1 MTKGEILMLVQDFLN
16 NWLSTYGKH
25 NLRDTTYKEYLRHIT
40 QYINPRIGNVEIQEL
55 TPLELQDFLYDV
67 LENGRQRGD
76 NQQLNPK
83 TVIQTQRILHKAF
96 SNAVKLQI
104 IKTNPADFVDIP
116 KKKKFK
122 YNILLGD
129 ELREFI
135 KAFEGLHIYN
145 AVVLALLLGL
155 RRGELLALTFEDINF
170 EDKSIYINKS
180 VVNGRD
186 RQVKLDTTKTD
197 EERIIILSDD
207 MIKFLEEIYKENN
220 YNMKS
225 CVVPNMYGK
234 MYNPASFSRLYTYSR
249 DSRKLPKVRF
259 HDLRHIHATILYK
272 NGVQA
277 KVIQERLGH
286 SNISTTLDIYTHLFK
301 EDQRQAASI
310 ISRNILK

>member
-1 MTKGEILMLVQDFLN
+1 MLVQDFLN
-16 NWLSTYGKH
+16 NWLNTYGKH
-25 NLRDTTYKEYLRHIT
+25 NLRDTTFKEYQRHII
-40 QYINPRIGNVEIQEL
+40 QYINPRIGNIEIDEL
-55 TPLELQDFLYDV
+55 TPLQLQNFLYDV

-76 NQQLNPK
+76 NKQLNPK
-83 TVIQTQRILHKAF
+83 TVIQTQRLLHKAF
-96 SNAVKLQI
+96 SNAVKLNI
-104 IKTNPADFVDIP
+104 IKSNPADFIDIP

-129 ELREFI
+129 ELRQFI

-155 RRGELLALTFEDINF
+155 RRGELLALTFDDINF
-170 EDKSIYINKS
+170 TEKSIYINKS
-180 VVNGRD
+180 VVNGKNG
-186 RQVKLDTTKTD
+186 VKLDTTKTD
-197 EERIIILSDD
+197 DERIIILSDD
-207 MIKFLEEIYKENN
+207 MVEFLKEIYKLSLSS
-220 YNMKS
+220 YVVSNMR
-225 CVVPNMYGK
+225 GQ

-301 EDQRQAASI
+301 EDQVHVANI
-310 ISRNILK
+310 ISSNILNS

>member
-1 MTKGEILMLVQDFLN
+1 MLIQEFLN
-16 NWLSTYGKH
+16 NWLNTYGKH

-40 QYINPRIGNVEIQEL
+40 QYINPRIGSIGMQDL
-55 TPLELQDFLYDV
+55 TPLQLQDFLYDV
-67 LENGRQRGD
+67 LDNGRQRGD
-76 NQQLNPK
+76 KQKLNPK

-104 IKTNPADFVDIP
+104 IKINPADFVDTP

-129 ELREFI
+129 ELRQFI
-135 KAFEGLHIYN
+135 RAFEGLHIYN

-155 RRGELLALTFEDINF
+155 RRGELLALTFDDINF
-170 EDKSIYINKS
+170 IDKSIYINKS
-180 VVNGRD
+180 VVNGKD
-186 RQVKLDTTKTD
+186 GVKLDTTKTD
-197 EERIIILSDD
+197 DERIIILSDD
-207 MIKFLEEIYKENN
+207 MIEFLKEIYKTALSA
-220 YNMKS
+220 Y
-225 CVVPNMYGK
+225 VVPNMKGH

-301 EDQRQAASI
+301 EDQQQAANI
-310 ISRNILK
+310 ISKNILNS

>member
-1 MTKGEILMLVQDFLN
+1 MLVSEFLN
-16 NWLSTYGKH
+16 NWLNTYGKH

-40 QYINPRIGNVEIQEL
+40 QYINPRIGSIEMQEL
-55 TPLELQDFLYDV
+55 TPLQLQDFLYDV
-67 LENGRQRGD
+67 LDNGRQRGD
-76 NQQLNPK
+76 KQQLNPK

-104 IKTNPADFVDIP
+104 IKTNPADFVDTP

-129 ELREFI
+129 ELRHFI
-135 KAFEGLHIYN
+135 RAFEGLHIYN

-170 EDKSIYINKS
+170 EDKSIYIANS
-180 VVNGRD
+180 VINGKD
-186 RQVKLDTTKTD
+186 GEVKLDTTKTD
-197 EERIIILSDD
+197 DERIVILSDD
-207 MIKFLEEIYKENN
+207 MLDFLKEIQ
-220 YNMKS
+220 KS
-225 CVVPNMYGK
+225 SPGRYIISNIRGQ

-249 DSRKLPKVRF
+249 DVRKLPKVRF
-259 HDLRHIHATILYK
+259 HDLRHIHATILHK

-301 EDQRQAASI
+301 EDQQQAANI
-310 ISRNILK
+310 ISDNILK

>member
-1 MTKGEILMLVQDFLN
+1 MLVSEFLN
-16 NWLSTYGKH
+16 NWLNTYGKH
-25 NLRDTTYKEYLRHIT
+25 NLRDTTYKEYLRHVN
-40 QYINPRIGNVEIQEL
+40 QYINPRIGNIEIDKL
-55 TPLELQDFLYDV
+55 TPLQLQDFLYDL

-76 NQQLNPK
+76 KQQLNPK
-83 TVIQTQRILHKAF
+83 TVTQTQRILHRAF
-96 SNAVKLQI
+96 VNAVKLQI
-104 IKTNPADFVDIP
+104 IQSNPADFVDVP

-129 ELREFI
+129 ELQQFI

-170 EDKSIYINKS
+170 KEKS
-180 VVNGRD
+180 VYIGKSVINGRD
-186 RQVKLDTTKTD
+186 RQVKIDTTKTD
-197 EERIIILSDD
+197 DERIIILSND
-207 MIKFLEEIYKENN
+207 MIDFLKVIYKENKN
-220 YNMKS
+220 NTSHY
-225 CVVPNMYGK
+225 VVSNIRGE
-234 MYNPASFSRLYTYSR
+234 MYNPASFSRLYTYTR

-272 NGVQA
+272 SGVQA

-301 EDQRQAASI
+301 EDQAQAANI
-310 ISRNILK
+310 ISNNILR